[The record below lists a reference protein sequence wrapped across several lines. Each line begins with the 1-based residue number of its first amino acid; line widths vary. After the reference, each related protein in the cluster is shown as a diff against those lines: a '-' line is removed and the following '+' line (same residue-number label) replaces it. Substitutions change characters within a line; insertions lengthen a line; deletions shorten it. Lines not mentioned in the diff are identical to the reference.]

1 MTNTRKSR
9 YRISVDND
17 RCRRFGICA
26 DEAAS
31 LFHLT
36 ANGGMRYRRS
46 VPVDAIAAAQA
57 AVRSCPTLA
66 IALEERR

>member
-31 LFHLT
+31 LFRLT

-46 VPVDAIAAAQA
+46 VPVDAIASAEA

>member
-1 MTNTRKSR
+1 MTKKQKSP

-31 LFHLT
+31 LFRLLPG
-36 ANGGMRYRRS
+36 GGMRYLRS
-46 VPVDAIAAAQA
+46 VPVDSIAAAQA

>member
-1 MTNTRKSR
+1 VKKR

-26 DEAAS
+26 AEAAQ
-31 LFHLT
+31 LFRLT
-36 ANGGMRYRRS
+36 PGGGLRYLRS
-46 VPVDAIAAAQA
+46 VPAETLAAAKA

-66 IALEERR
+66 ISLEERP

>member
-1 MTNTRKSR
+1 MSATKKSR
-9 YRISVDND
+9 YRISVNND

-26 DEAAS
+26 DEAAA
-31 LFHLT
+31 LFQLT
-36 ANGGMRYRRS
+36 PNGGLRYQRS
-46 VPVDAIAAAQA
+46 VPVDAVAVAKA

>member
-1 MTNTRKSR
+1 MRTR

-26 DEAAS
+26 DEAAQ
-31 LFHLT
+31 LFRLT
-36 ANGGMRYRRS
+36 PSGGLRYLRA
-46 VPVDAIAAAQA
+46 VPADALSAARA

>member
-1 MTNTRKSR
+1 MSAKKKSR
-9 YRISVDND
+9 YRISVNND

-31 LFHLT
+31 LFQLT
-36 ANGGMRYRRS
+36 PNGGLRYQRS
-46 VPVDAIAAAQA
+46 VPADAVAVAKA

>member
-1 MTNTRKSR
+1 MKSR

-26 DEAAS
+26 AEAAQ
-31 LFHLT
+31 LFRLT
-36 ANGGMRYRRS
+36 PSGGLRYLRA
-46 VPVDAIAAAQA
+46 VPADALASAKA

-66 IALEERR
+66 ITLEER